1 MVVAPTLG
9 RSQRHFFDRMAKF
22 FVSLATAV
30 KGATKN
36 DGPTDTKSS
45 EAQLGT
51 RTVGRPS
58 RELMLCPVGQQ
69 VARALARFAT
79 HEGKPSSTGRT
90 VVTGR
95 RRDQRSGRRAPRFFQ
110 PGATDPKRGF
120 LRLSENV
127 IHPKTEVITNVMET
141 ECSGLLNEFFQKLRE

>member
-1 MVVAPTLG
+1 MRCRGVVVAPTLG

-110 PGATDPKRGF
+110 PGAAIKTTLTSFRPLLAPTKK
-120 LRLSENV
+120 
-127 IHPKTEVITNVMET
+127 HPAITIP
-141 ECSGLLNEFFQKLRE
+141 